1 MKNILDIP
9 NIMEISSRAQKFLD
23 ENPHIKKAIPVI
35 VKELEKYF
43 PEEKIAIDYIVDPD
57 GGDSLLKLYVI
68 GEKSVDEMMDRL
80 EKFENEYWLS
90 SNEFDLG
97 KIFVDV
103 VSIWI
108 YIYRPG
114 NSWSIFVLIIDIYF
128 FKILFTCS

>member
-103 VSIWI
+103 VSI
-108 YIYRPG
+108 
-114 NSWSIFVLIIDIYF
+114 
-128 FKILFTCS
+128 